1 MKREIVICMGSSCF
15 SRGNRGT
22 LEFIEKYLADR
33 GLTDKVELK
42 GSRCED
48 RCPDGPN
55 VKIGGTIYGRPTLA
69 ELKVALDRLF
79 QDHDPA

>member
-1 MKREIVICMGSSCF
+1 MKLEIVICMGSSCF

-22 LEFIEKYLADR
+22 LEFIETYLADR
-33 GLTDKVELK
+33 GLAEQVALK

-55 VKIGGTIYGRPTLA
+55 IQIGDETFGRLTQA
-69 ELKVALDRLF
+69 ELKVLLDRLLK
-79 QDHDPA
+79 DHDS